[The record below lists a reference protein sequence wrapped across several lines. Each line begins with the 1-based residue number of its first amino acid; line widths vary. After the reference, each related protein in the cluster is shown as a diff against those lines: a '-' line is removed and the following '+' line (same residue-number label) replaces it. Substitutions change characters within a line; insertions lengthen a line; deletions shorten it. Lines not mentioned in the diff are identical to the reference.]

1 LNTAAVFYFALL
13 QCVLPLPAHAKLH
26 IGTGHLLS
34 EGGWDF
40 SDSSYSIGTT
50 AWDFGF
56 VVTVATEVAR
66 SPLQGEELVAN
77 WSLGAGVQYAQPGA
91 PFDSLLVAP
100 DSFYTDVVLAR
111 SFHSYFI
118 RTQEGHYA
126 RVELQ
131 GLGDYPLQFRFVYQD
146 DGTTNLDTTVATRT
160 TTWGRVKAL
169 YE

>member
-1 LNTAAVFYFALL
+1 VFGIALSP
-13 QCVLPLPAHAKLH
+13 CVFPLSAHADLH

-56 VVTVATEVAR
+56 VVTVATEAAR
-66 SPLQGEELVAN
+66 SPIQGEELVAN
-77 WSLGAGVQYAQPGA
+77 WYLGAGVQYAPNGV

-100 DSFYTDVVLAR
+100 DSFYTDVVLAW

-146 DGTTNLDTTVATRT
+146 DGTTNLDITVGTEP
-160 TTWGRVKAL
+160 TTWGRLKAL
-169 YE
+169 YR